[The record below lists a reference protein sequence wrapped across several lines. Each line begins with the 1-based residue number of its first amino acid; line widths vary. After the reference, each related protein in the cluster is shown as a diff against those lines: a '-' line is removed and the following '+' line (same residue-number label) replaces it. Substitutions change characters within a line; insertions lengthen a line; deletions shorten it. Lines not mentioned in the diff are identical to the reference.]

1 MLGIYIWALLIIFIT
16 IATAGWEVILFP
28 IIGFVIWILISIV
41 IDSWKEKIGIWKE
54 KRSSQKEQIDREKA
68 IDEWERIWNRKHPT
82 RK

>member
-28 IIGFVIWILISIV
+28 IIGCALWALLSIIL
-41 IDSWKEKIGIWKE
+41 DSWREKWSE
-54 KRSSQKEQIDREKA
+54 KRSPRKEQIDREKA

>member
-28 IIGFVIWILISIV
+28 IIGFALWALLSIIL
-41 IDSWKEKIGIWKE
+41 DSLREKWRE
-54 KRSSQKEQIDREKA
+54 KRSPRKEQIDREKA
-68 IDEWERIWNRKHPT
+68 IDEWERIWHRKHPT